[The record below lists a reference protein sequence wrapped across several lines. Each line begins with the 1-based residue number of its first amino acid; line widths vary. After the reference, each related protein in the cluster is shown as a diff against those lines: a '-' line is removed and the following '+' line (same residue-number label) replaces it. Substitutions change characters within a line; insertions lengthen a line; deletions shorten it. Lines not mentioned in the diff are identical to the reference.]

1 MGVTMCG
8 EVCSAKMHFHSE
20 PAFAAMHAS
29 LTPLVEFM
37 YCAHRT
43 QARISRKLLLH
54 DADDKAAADADDSA
68 RPYSEREKA

>member
-1 MGVTMCG
+1 MGVLMCG

-37 YCAHRT
+37 YCAPPPNKHCQSEAAFCATLTTKLPLT
-43 QARISRKLLLH
+43 QMTLLGH
-54 DADDKAAADADDSA
+54 I
-68 RPYSEREKA
+68 RREKA